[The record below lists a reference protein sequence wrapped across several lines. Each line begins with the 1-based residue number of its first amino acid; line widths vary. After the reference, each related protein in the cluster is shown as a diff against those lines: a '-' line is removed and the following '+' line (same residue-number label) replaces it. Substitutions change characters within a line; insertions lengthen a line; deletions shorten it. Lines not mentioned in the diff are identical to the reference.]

1 MIPLDWISDTNLI
14 SALTHG
20 VELDIE
26 TPCALLHDIARLDV
40 QAGARAAMSA
50 DALREYEARFMKV
63 VVHAWP
69 LPLDPVVIA
78 IRDCAKAGLA
88 CVRQLSLPG

>member
-14 SALTHG
+14 SALTNG

-26 TPCALLHDIARLDV
+26 TPCAVLHDIARL
-40 QAGARAAMSA
+40 GAHGGAPAAISA
-50 DALREYEARFMKV
+50 DALREYETTLLKV

-88 CVRQLSLPG
+88 CVRHLSLPG